1 MISSGLQEGL
11 CPEGWIRPNRD
22 RIGEVHDIRPSVDLH
37 PLGGISGGQL
47 CRDDMSAGDCSYPIA
62 YGSVMYTGI
71 IQQVGVVKSVEPTD
85 WGVRVVVDP
94 LGWDY
99 LPKPGDSVAN
109 NGCCLTLV
117 EPMDESAGLMT
128 FDVIPETLSKTT
140 LGRWQS
146 GQRINLER
154 PIRMGDGF
162 DGHQVQGHV
171 DGVGTVAMVDSGDG
185 YRIRI
190 SLDIDL
196 MRFMVPKGSI
206 CIDGISLTIADL
218 DVGDRWI
225 EVALIPETLER
236 TNLGD
241 RAVGDGVNIEADVM
255 VKTIVYTMENY
266 QQGMVK

>member
-1 MISSGLQEGL
+1 
-11 CPEGWIRPNRD
+11 
-22 RIGEVHDIRPSVDLH
+22 
-37 PLGGISGGQL
+37 
-47 CRDDMSAGDCSYPIA
+47 
-62 YGSVMYTGI
+62 MYTGI
-71 IQQVGVVKSVEPTD
+71 IQQVGVVKSVQETQS
-85 WGVRVVVDP
+85 GVRVVVDP

-99 LPKPGDSVAN
+99 VPKPGDSVAN

-117 EPMDESAGLMT
+117 RAMDESDGLMT
-128 FDVIPETLSKTT
+128 FDAIPETLSKTT
-140 LGRWQS
+140 LGRWQT

-154 PIRMGDGF
+154 PVRMGEGL

-171 DGVGTVAMVDSGDG
+171 DGVGTVVVVDSSDG
-185 YRIRI
+185 YRVRI
-190 SLDIDL
+190 SLDDEL

-241 RAVGDGVNIEADVM
+241 RVVGDGVNIEADVL
-255 VKTIVYTMENY
+255 VKTIVHTMAHY
-266 QQGMVK
+266 QQSAG

>member
-1 MISSGLQEGL
+1 
-11 CPEGWIRPNRD
+11 
-22 RIGEVHDIRPSVDLH
+22 
-37 PLGGISGGQL
+37 
-47 CRDDMSAGDCSYPIA
+47 
-62 YGSVMYTGI
+62 MYTGI
-71 IQQVGVVKSVEPTD
+71 IQQVGVVKSVKPTD
-85 WGVRVVVDP
+85 SGVRVVIDP

-99 LPKPGDSVAN
+99 VPKPGDSVAN

-117 EPMDESAGLMT
+117 RAMDESDGLMT
-128 FDVIPETLSKTT
+128 FDAIPETLSKTT
-140 LGRWQS
+140 LGTWEV

-154 PIRMGDGF
+154 PVRMGDGL

-171 DGVGTVAMVDSGDG
+171 DGVGTVVVVDSSDG
-185 YRIRI
+185 YRVRI
-190 SLDIDL
+190 SLDGEL

-241 RAVGDGVNIEADVM
+241 RVVGDGVNIEADVL
-255 VKTIVYTMENY
+255 VKTIVHTMAHY
-266 QQGMVK
+266 QQAMTS